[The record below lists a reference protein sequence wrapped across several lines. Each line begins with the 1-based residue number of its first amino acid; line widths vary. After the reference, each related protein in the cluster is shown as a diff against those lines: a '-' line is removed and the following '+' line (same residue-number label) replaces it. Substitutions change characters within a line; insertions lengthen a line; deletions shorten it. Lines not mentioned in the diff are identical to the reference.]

1 MAWHTRAQ
9 RTTIKCRRL
18 AVCVAIPPEATFS
31 LPLRL
36 RLPFGF
42 HLRAD
47 RISRIS
53 AEWEGRSSSRSIVGI
68 SSGTGKW
75 DEAYSISIPRFPSR
89 SSQAGASTAKGL
101 VPSIRI
107 MQRVPGPSTRTW
119 HASKTRV
126 LITSVLGGPLSAVWN
141 GPWQSSWSRHE
152 ALGTDSRGSLTFVVP
167 IRVQ

>member
-1 MAWHTRAQ
+1 M
-9 RTTIKCRRL
+9 
-18 AVCVAIPPEATFS
+18 
-31 LPLRL
+31 
-36 RLPFGF
+36 
-42 HLRAD
+42 
-47 RISRIS
+47 
-53 AEWEGRSSSRSIVGI
+53 GRSL
-68 SSGTGKW
+68 
-75 DEAYSISIPRFPSR
+75 IPFLSLDFPPGLLELGPQ
-89 SSQAGASTAKGL
+89 QAKCL

>member
-47 RISRIS
+47 RISQIS
-53 AEWEGRSSSRSIVGI
+53 AEREGRSSSRSIVGI

-89 SSQAGASTAKGL
+89 SSQAGASTGKG
-101 VPSIRI
+101 S
-107 MQRVPGPSTRTW
+107 
-119 HASKTRV
+119 
-126 LITSVLGGPLSAVWN
+126 
-141 GPWQSSWSRHE
+141 
-152 ALGTDSRGSLTFVVP
+152 GSLDTHHAARARPQHSHVACFQDPSPHHICAWRPAVRCLERPVAIQLEP
-167 IRVQ
+167 P